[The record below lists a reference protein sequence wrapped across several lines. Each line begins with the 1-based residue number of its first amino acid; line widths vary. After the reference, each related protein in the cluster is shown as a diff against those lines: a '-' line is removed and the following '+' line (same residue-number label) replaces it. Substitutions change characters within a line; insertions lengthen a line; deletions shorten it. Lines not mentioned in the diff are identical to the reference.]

1 MFFLEMSRVLFLCGS
16 RYINLSESVR
26 EIVEIP
32 ISFGNLR
39 DSSDDA
45 CSGYLWRSSGRSGP
59 PSQISVRVFEAFE

>member
-1 MFFLEMSRVLFLCGS
+1 MFFLEMSRVLFLARGS

-39 DSSDDA
+39 ESSDDA
-45 CSGYLWRSSGRSGP
+45 CSGYLWQSSGRPGP
-59 PSQISVRVFEAFE
+59 PSQISVRVCS